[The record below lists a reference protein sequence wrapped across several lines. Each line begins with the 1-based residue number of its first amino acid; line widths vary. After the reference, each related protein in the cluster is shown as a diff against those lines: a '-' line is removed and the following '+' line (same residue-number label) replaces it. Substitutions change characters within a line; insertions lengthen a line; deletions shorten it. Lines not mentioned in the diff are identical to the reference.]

1 MSNRGGAS
9 TVTEPDPPTRAV
21 ALLHSTHD
29 PATYEAL
36 TRKHRLNIVYTLH
49 TDVAAVLAALIAV
62 QHALEHAADAVVI
75 PHLGALEP
83 RTPWW
88 VVTQAADLITGKQ
101 EYPLRSAVT
110 TQHRTEQ

>member
-1 MSNRGGAS
+1 M
-9 TVTEPDPPTRAV
+9 TEPAPPTRAV

-36 TRKHRLNIVYTLH
+36 TRRHRLNIVYTVR
-49 TDVAAVLAALIAV
+49 TDAVAVLAALIAI
-62 QHALEHAADAVVI
+62 QYALEHAADVVVI
-75 PHLGALEP
+75 PHLGALAP

-88 VVTQAADLITGKQ
+88 AVTHAADLITGTQK
-101 EYPLRSAVT
+101 YPLGSAVT

>member
-1 MSNRGGAS
+1 M
-9 TVTEPDPPTRAV
+9 TEPHAPTRAV

-36 TRKHRLNIVYTLH
+36 TRKHRLDIVH
-49 TDVAAVLAALIAV
+49 TVHKDSVAVLAALIAV
-62 QHALEHAADAVVI
+62 QYAVDAVVI

-88 VVTQAADLITGKQ
+88 AVTQAADLITGTQ
-101 EYPLRSAVT
+101 EYPLGSAST

>member
-1 MSNRGGAS
+1 M
-9 TVTEPDPPTRAV
+9 TEPDAPTRAV
-21 ALLHSTHD
+21 ALLHSTHN

-36 TRKHRLNIVYTLH
+36 TRKYRLVIVHTVH
-49 TDVAAVLAALIAV
+49 TDAVAVLAALIAV

-75 PHLGALEP
+75 PHLGTLEP

-88 VVTQAADLITGKQ
+88 VVTRAAGLITGTQ
-101 EYPLRSAVT
+101 EYPLGSAIT